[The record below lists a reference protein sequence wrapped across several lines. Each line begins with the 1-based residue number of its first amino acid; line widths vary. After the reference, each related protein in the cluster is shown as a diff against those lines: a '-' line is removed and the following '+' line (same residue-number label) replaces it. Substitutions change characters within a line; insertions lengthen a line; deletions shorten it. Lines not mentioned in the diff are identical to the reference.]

1 MKIRINLY
9 ENGADYFTFN
19 DTNQTITIKT
29 QYTDGAPDQHSFDI
43 FSTNELTKQELE
55 DELKLRMNGNN
66 HFYYIINKFKVETSK
81 NDYIQ
86 SYQTNLHTT
95 INRSSNFKCGDV
107 GHYYTCSTS
116 YFSSQDILLCYVA
129 HYKFER
135 PIQEDTVSTSDD
147 NYVEFTVNRDNYI
160 RKYGSIIESK
170 ELSGHDFD
178 CKLSI
183 RRSFIHTNNKDD
195 YFYSSGEFS
204 YSFSYINIKET
215 FQLEYTLQLSQE
227 SITTSFNAYSNEFW
241 LYIKS
246 LTGYFSA
253 CASFDGLDI
262 SIDNEFIFIHKIW
275 DSPIEK
281 SNVKINKIELEY
293 NLNIYD
299 ILNKQDV
306 FIIGFGYQLENSAFI
321 KINTKTDSLETNV
334 KIPLNTV
341 TIDKTR
347 YAGENGNYNITL
359 YYKEHY
365 NSNTVSEIISN
376 YYYEKSIYYDIKY
389 EKLYDL
395 DPFLQC
401 EMFKYDNINII
412 KDDYLTLFNELFT
425 DYELL
430 GLQYLTR
437 SGNKILSPL
446 MLGLL
451 YKYGSEYYPLTP
463 IKNYLA
469 PSNEC
474 IQNIWNIIIKSCG
487 FNWLRLY
494 KVYYTEIYDAFKPY
508 DMNVDITN
516 NDNLSSTD
524 NTTKQNTITSEASNN
539 TSANNRYAFNST
551 NNPVNVDV
559 NLTSFNN
566 TDKSKGTT
574 DNTYNR
580 DKTFTSIINRIGN
593 IGNTSK
599 QDLLLKEIN
608 LRKFK
613 LQETIYS
620 DLDRYFVC
628 QKYI

>member
-1 MKIRINLY
+1 MEVYMNYLP
-9 ENGADYFTFN
+9 EYFTFN
-19 DTNQTITIKT
+19 DTNETLTISGITP
-29 QYTDGAPDQHSFDI
+29 QDFDAFFDI
-43 FSTNELTKQELE
+43 YSTKLLTK
-55 DELKLRMNGNN
+55 DEISKEWQSRKNN
-66 HFYYIINKFKVETSK
+66 ICLHYSVDKIYITNNIPTNYTVNYKNLIFNSK
-81 NDYIQ
+81 K
-86 SYQTNLHTT
+86 
-95 INRSSNFKCGDV
+95 SNFNCGDIGYYYKCGYKYFDNVGDV
-107 GHYYTCSTS
+107 ISVTYT
-116 YFSSQDILLCYVA
+116 
-129 HYKFER
+129 KFER
-135 PIQEDTVSTSDD
+135 PIKQDTVVTSDN

-170 ELSGHDFD
+170 ELSGDIFD
-178 CKLSI
+178 CKIAI
-183 RRSFIHTNNKDD
+183 RRSFIHTDNKND
-195 YFYSSGEFS
+195 YLYSSGEFT

-215 FQLEYTLQLSQE
+215 FNLEYTLQLPEASV
-227 SITTSFNAYSNEFW
+227 STSFKAYSDEFW
-241 LYIKS
+241 LYTKS

-262 SIDNEFIFIHKIW
+262 SIDNEFVFVHKIW
-275 DSPIEK
+275 TTSTEA
-281 SNVKINKIELEY
+281 SNIKINQIQVEY
-293 NLNIYD
+293 KLNIYD
-299 ILNKQDV
+299 ILNEQDV
-306 FIIGFGYQLENSAFI
+306 FIIGCDYQLEESPFVQ
-321 KINTKTDSLETNV
+321 INTKTDYFETNV
-334 KIPLNTV
+334 KVPLNTL

-347 YAGENGNYNITL
+347 YAGENGNYNIKI

-365 NSNTVSEIISN
+365 NSNTVSEIIAS
-376 YYYEKSIYYDIKY
+376 YYYEKSIYYDVKY

-401 EMFKYDNINII
+401 EMFKYENIDII
-412 KDDYLTLFNELFT
+412 KDKYLTLFNELFT

-446 MLGLL
+446 MFGLL
-451 YKYGSEYYPLTP
+451 YKYGSEYYLLTP
-463 IKNYLA
+463 IKKYLA
-469 PSNEC
+469 PTNEC

-487 FNWLRLY
+487 SNWLRLY
-494 KVYYTEIYDAFKPY
+494 EVYYTEIYDAFKPY
-508 DMNVDITN
+508 DMNVDISN

-524 NTTKQNTITSEASNN
+524 NTTKQNTITSEATDNK
-539 TSANNRYAFNST
+539 TANNRYAFNST
-551 NNPVNVDV
+551 DNPVKVDE
-559 NLTSFNN
+559 NLSSFNN
-566 TDKSKGTT
+566 TDNSNGTT
-574 DNTYNR
+574 ANTYKR